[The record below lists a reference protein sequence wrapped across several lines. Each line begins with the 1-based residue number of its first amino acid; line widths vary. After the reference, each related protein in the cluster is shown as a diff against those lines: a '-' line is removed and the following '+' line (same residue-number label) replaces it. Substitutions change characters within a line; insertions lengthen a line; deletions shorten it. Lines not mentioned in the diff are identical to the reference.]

1 MIFSILL
8 DKPEEFELPMKPSGR
23 REHNFMCTLD
33 MQKVTLASA
42 RADDNGTYSRHGNI
56 SKYFYVTDKICKLA
70 HRMDSGEFFINVR
83 DHSSASR
90 YPVYRKE
97 FVEASKVFLLQ
108 RFYRYS
114 KSNNFYNMIATIT
127 LSTSKQPHNYY
138 MYLSRWNGSDSDKK
152 EEQFF
157 VERHGNSK
165 NSHASSYYRKDTS
178 LMDNIKEHLKKG
190 VSVDEVYVELSKE
203 NESVSS
209 VSQLVHNPKMIHNLK

>member
-1 MIFSILL
+1 
-8 DKPEEFELPMKPSGR
+8 
-23 REHNFMCTLD
+23 MCTLD

-42 RADDNGTYSRHGNI
+42 RADDNGAYSRCGNT

-114 KSNNFYNMIATIT
+114 KSNNFYNIIATIT

-138 MYLSRWNGSDSDKK
+138 IYLSRWNGSDSDKE

-157 VERHGNSK
+157 VEQHGNSK
-165 NSHASSYYRKDTS
+165 NSHASPYYRKDTS

-209 VSQLVHNPKMIHNLK
+209 VSQLVHNPKMIHDLKQQVNPSKAKEKKQEK